1 MRFKCE
7 QQVMNKALNIVSKA
21 VSTRTT
27 IPTLKGILL
36 EIKEEGIL
44 TMTASDMDLSIEEK
58 INVETEES
66 GAVIVPA
73 KLFGDVIRKLPS
85 GEVEIKVDEEKIN
98 IKCMNA
104 EFSIVGMPADEFPN
118 IKNIDEESREIAFDK
133 EMLVNMI
140 KKTSFAASID
150 QTKGIVTGVLIDI
163 KPDYMN
169 MVAIDGYRMAIVKED
184 IVSVKDDKIII
195 SGRIMNEISKIL
207 AETGYENNDIKM
219 VVTDKNA
226 AIYVDNVKIMTRLMV
241 GEFIRYQDILPKESR
256 LAVTVNRADLT
267 ESIERASLL
276 SKEGKNNLIKL
287 SVRDRILTIT
297 SHSEEG
303 NVKED
308 VLVNKEGDDID
319 IGFNSKYL
327 LDILRAVDDD
337 VIKIYFKDSVSP
349 CLVCPEEGDAY
360 KYLLLPVRISNY

>member
-1 MRFKCE
+1 MKFNCD
-7 QQVMNKALNIVSKA
+7 QQVLNKALNIVSKA

-36 EIKEEGIL
+36 EVKEEGL
-44 TMTASDMDLSIEEK
+44 LNMKASDMDITIEEK
-58 INVETEES
+58 VEVEAFES

-85 GEVEIKVDEEKIN
+85 GTVEIKAAEDKIN

-104 EFSIVGMPADEFPN
+104 EFSIIGMPADEFPN
-118 IKNIDEESREIAFDK
+118 IKNIDENSREIAFDK

-169 MVAIDGYRMAIVKED
+169 MVAIDGYRMAIVKEN
-184 IVSVKDDKIII
+184 IISLSGDKIII

-219 VVTDKNA
+219 VVSDKNA
-226 AIYVDNVKIMTRLMV
+226 AIYVDNIIVTTRLMN
-241 GEFIRYQDILPKESR
+241 GEFIRYEDILPKESR
-256 LAVTVNRADLT
+256 LSVRVNRGDFT

-287 SVRDRILTIT
+287 SIRENILTIT

-303 NVKED
+303 NVKEE
-308 VLVNKEGDDID
+308 VLIEKDGADLD

-327 LDILRAVDDD
+327 LDILRAVDDE
-337 VIKIYFKDSVSP
+337 VVKIYFKDSVSP
-349 CLVCPEEGDAY
+349 CLVCPEEGDSY

>member
-1 MRFKCE
+1 MKFSCD
-7 QQVMNKALNIVSKA
+7 QQVLNKALNIVSKA

-44 TMTASDMDLSIEEK
+44 TMTASDMDISIEEK
-58 INVETEES
+58 LNVNSYES

-85 GEVEIKVDEEKIN
+85 GEVSINVEEEKIN

-104 EFSIVGMPADEFPN
+104 EFSLIGMPADEFPN
-118 IKNIDEESREIAFDK
+118 IKSIEEESREISFDK

-140 KKTSFAASID
+140 RKTSFAASID

-184 IVSVKDDKIII
+184 IVSLSDDKIII

-207 AETGYENNDIKM
+207 TETGYENNDIKM

-241 GEFIRYQDILPKESR
+241 GEFIRYNDILPKEFR
-256 LAVTVNRADLT
+256 LEVKVNRGDLT

-287 SVRDRILTIT
+287 SIRNNIMTIT

-303 NVKED
+303 NVKEE
-308 VLVNKEGDDID
+308 VLVEKTGDDID
-319 IGFNSKYL
+319 IGFNSKYM
-327 LDILRAVDDD
+327 LDILRAADDEY
-337 VIKIYFKDSVSP
+337 IRMFFRDSVTA
-349 CLVCPEEGDAY
+349 CLVCPMEGESY